1 LKTVINLKIFK
12 SRFSV
17 LWEVLILGIVL
28 GISYVQEPLYTSN
41 QNTKFL
47 QGLAKAGLGYLNQ
60 DWLANTLDPLPVFTA
75 LVHLTYAYL
84 HPYCFYLYYIILF
97 GIYVYSFIGIA
108 ESLFKFNTNVKQII
122 YLVFIV
128 TIHCLKIQI
137 FDFKT
142 HIYLHSGVAEQYILG
157 DYFQTSN
164 FGILIILS
172 IHLFLREKIFW
183 SLFALAGAATVH
195 PAYLPSAALI
205 TLSYLSILYKKG
217 EPIKQIFLVGWVS
230 FLLVLP
236 VTLYMFF
243 VFQPTSPEV
252 ATLAKSLIVSRIPH
266 HSFPTAWFDHIAF
279 VQILVIVLAIYLV
292 RQTEIFLVL
301 FIPFTVA
308 TVATLFQFLI
318 NNNTLGFITP
328 WRVSAFLV
336 PLSTALILAV
346 FLANLFDQFPDFLQK
361 YQKSIIFLSLII
373 LSLYVIVGAEDQ
385 IRQLQNR
392 PDYANLMDF
401 VKSNKQPKDL
411 YLVPHTSGNF
421 IEFRLYTG
429 VPILANYK
437 SHPYKDIEVIEWH
450 NRLMMAQRFY
460 SPDFRETRCQALE
473 EVVKAY
479 QITHVITELG
489 DTNPCAGW
497 TMIYDD
503 QRYKVYQPLPKTPL
517 N

>member
-1 LKTVINLKIFK
+1 MFYQFK
-12 SRFSV
+12 AVKSGLSAAGNI
-17 LWEVLILGIVL
+17 LILGLVL
-28 GISYVQEPLYTSN
+28 GVSYVQEPLYTSN

-47 QGLAKAGLGYLNQ
+47 QGMAKAGWGYLDR

-75 LVHLTYAYL
+75 LVWFTSAFL
-84 HPYCFYLYYIILF
+84 HPYFFYLYYIILF
-97 GIYVYSFIGIA
+97 GVYVYSLIGIS
-108 ESLFKFNTNVKQII
+108 ETIFKFDTRAKKII

-128 TIHCLKIQI
+128 TLHCLEIRI

-142 HIYLHSGVAEQYILG
+142 HVHLHYGVAEQYLLG

-164 FGILIILS
+164 FGVLIILS
-172 IHLFLREKIFW
+172 IHWFLRDKIGW
-183 SLFALAGAATVH
+183 SLLALAGAATVH
-195 PAYLPSAALI
+195 PAYLPGAALL
-205 TLSYLSILYKKG
+205 TLSYLIILYKKG
-217 EPIKQIFLVGWVS
+217 EAFKQIFGVGLLS

-243 VFQPTSPEV
+243 VFQPTTPEM
-252 ATLAKSLIVSRIPH
+252 AALSKSLIVSRIPH
-266 HSFPTAWFDHIAF
+266 HSFPTAWFDEIAF
-279 VQILVIVLAIYLV
+279 VQTLVIILAIYRV
-292 RQTEIFLVL
+292 RKTDIFLILAV
-301 FIPFTVA
+301 PFAAAAAGTI
-308 TVATLFQFLI
+308 LQFLLK
-318 NNNTLGFITP
+318 NNILGFVTP

-336 PLSTALILAV
+336 PLSSCLILAA
-346 FLANLFDQFPDFLQK
+346 FLAYLFDRFPNCLRDR
-361 YQKSIIFLSLII
+361 QKSIVFICLIVLSI
-373 LSLYVIVGAEDQ
+373 YVIVGAEEQ
-385 IRQLQNR
+385 VGELQNR

-401 VKSNKQPKDL
+401 VKSNRTPEDL

-473 EVVKAY
+473 EVVKTY
-479 QITHVITELG
+479 RINRVITELG
-489 DTNPCAGW
+489 DTNPCGGW
-497 TMIYDD
+497 NLIYDD
-503 QRYKVYQPLPKTPL
+503 ERYKVYEPSPESQP

>member
-1 LKTVINLKIFK
+1 VIQLKSLK
-12 SRFSV
+12 SGLSV
-17 LWEVLILGIVL
+17 SLDILILGITL
-28 GISYVQEPLYTSN
+28 GIAYVQEPLYTSN

-47 QGLAKAGLGYLNQ
+47 QGMAQAGVGYLDQ

-75 LVHLTYAYL
+75 LVWLTSAFL
-84 HPYCFYLYYIILF
+84 HPYFFYLYYIILF
-97 GIYVYSFIGIA
+97 GVYVYSLIGIA
-108 ESLFKFNTNVKQII
+108 EIIFQFDRQFKKII

-128 TIHCLKIQI
+128 TLHCLKIRI

-142 HIYLHSGVAEQYILG
+142 HIDLHYGVAEQYLLG

-164 FGILIILS
+164 FGVLIILS
-172 IHLFLREKIFW
+172 IYLFLRKQRFL
-183 SLFALAGAATVH
+183 SVLALAGAATVH

-205 TLSYLSILYKKG
+205 TLSYLIILYKKG
-217 EPIKQIFLVGWVS
+217 ERFKQIFSLGGLS

-243 VFQPTSPEV
+243 VFQPTTPET
-252 ATLAKSLIVSRIPH
+252 AELAKSLIVNRIPH

-279 VQILVIVLAIYLV
+279 IQILVVVIAIYLV
-292 RQTEIFLVL
+292 RKTDIFLILGV
-301 FIPFTVA
+301 PFLVA
-308 TVATLFQFLI
+308 SFATCLQI
-318 NNNTLGFITP
+318 VIKNNSLGFITP

-336 PLSTALILAV
+336 PLSSCLIIAV
-346 FLANLFDQFPDFLQK
+346 FLHYIFNQFPQILQK
-361 YQKSIIFLSLII
+361 RDKLIIFISLII
-373 LSLYVIVGAEDQ
+373 LSIYGFVGAEEQ
-385 IRQLQNR
+385 VKELQNR
-392 PDYANLMDF
+392 PDYADMMDF
-401 VKSNKQPKDL
+401 VKSNRQSEDL

-473 EVVKAY
+473 EAIKAY
-479 QITHVITELG
+479 PINHVITELG

-497 TMIYDD
+497 TLIYNGG
-503 QRYKVYQPLPKTPL
+503 RYKVYKSLSERLQ